1 MEIKQTTVNSLI
13 LTKTRE
19 SVNYLDELYWIIYG
33 TYRDYFKTTLY
44 KSFCWQHFGGI
55 PACINP
61 FRDVGGESE
70 TAIE

>member
-1 MEIKQTTVNSLI
+1 MGIKQTTVNSVI

-19 SVNYLDELYWIIYG
+19 SVNYSDELYWIIYG
-33 TYRDYFKTTLY
+33 TYQDYFKTTLY
-44 KSFCWQHFGGI
+44 KSFYWQHFGGI

-61 FRDVGGESE
+61 FWDVGEASE

>member
-1 MEIKQTTVNSLI
+1 MVEFNLSKWNFRFQST
-13 LTKTRE
+13 
-19 SVNYLDELYWIIYG
+19 LYWIIYG

-61 FRDVGGESE
+61 FWDVGEASE